1 MEWHLISNQWAHFN
15 VVSWEVK
22 VVFGEVIHR
31 EAEKSRQHCRLSI
44 LIEFERSRL
53 V

>member
-22 VVFGEVIHR
+22 VVFGEVIHS
-31 EAEKSRQHCRLSI
+31 EAGKGSEIYPMFWFQIKA
-44 LIEFERSRL
+44 
-53 V
+53 